1 MIKRHAFTML
11 ELVFV
16 IVIMGII
23 GKFGVEFLA
32 QAYNTFIYAKINNRL
47 QSDSTHTIEL
57 IAKRLEARIP
67 PSTIKRKSPYN
78 TLFKGATETVIDPA
92 NYDFLEWIAYDVDGF
107 RSQST
112 AKTWSGII
120 DLDITKTTNLKLFSP
135 DSNMTAIDNHIKAL
149 SNNTSTIARAALFF
163 PSSNYNINAF
173 GWNGGTALI
182 DQNRSMHP
190 IIAGGTNEFAASTTH
205 GVNFD
210 GATIYNRYMLA
221 WTAYA
226 VVHDSTTKD
235 LTLYYNYQ
243 PWHGDDYTDGNS
255 SLLMQNVDTF
265 RIKGTGELFSIQ
277 VCVDSNLT
285 NQEHSICKEKT
296 IF

>member
-1 MIKRHAFTML
+1 MMKRYAFTML

-32 QAYNTFIYAKINNRL
+32 QAYNTFIYAKINNQL
-47 QSDSTHTIEL
+47 QADSTHAVDF
-57 IAKRLEARIP
+57 IAKRLESRIP
-67 PSTIKRKSPYN
+67 PSTIKRKLPYN
-78 TLFKGATETVIDPA
+78 TVFEGATENVPDPDS
-92 NYDFLEWIAYDVDGF
+92 YDFLEWIAYDVDGF
-107 RSQST
+107 RSQND
-112 AKTWSGII
+112 AKIWSGII
-120 DLDITKTTNLKLFSP
+120 DLDTAKTTSLKLFSP

-149 SNNTSTIARAALFF
+149 SNNASDITRAALFF

-173 GWNGGTALI
+173 GWDGGTALT

-190 IIAGGTNEFAASTTH
+190 IIAGGTNEFAPSTTH
-205 GVNFD
+205 GTNFD

-226 VVHDSTTKD
+226 IKHEDGN
-235 LTLYYNYQ
+235 LTLYYDYQ
-243 PWHGDDYTDGNS
+243 PWHGENYLTHGTPT
-255 SLLMQNVDTF
+255 LLMQNVDTF
-265 RIKGTGELFSIQ
+265 RVKGTGELFSIQ

-285 NQEHSICKEKT
+285 TEDHSICKEKT